1 MVIIINIVLYT
12 VMGHGDSQFTSEPW
26 WMMGQIA
33 EKRDEMENAIEM
45 YEKAAYIE
53 EHEPIRL
60 PSVLPRWI

>member
-1 MVIIINIVLYT
+1 
-12 VMGHGDSQFTSEPW
+12 MGHGDSQFTSEPW